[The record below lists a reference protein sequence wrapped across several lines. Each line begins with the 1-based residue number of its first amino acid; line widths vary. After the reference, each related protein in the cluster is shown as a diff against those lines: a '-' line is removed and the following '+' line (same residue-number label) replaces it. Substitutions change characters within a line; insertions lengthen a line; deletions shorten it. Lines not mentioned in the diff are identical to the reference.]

1 MVDVD
6 FWRDQ
11 AEEFRAAAERIIDPA
26 LSDELLE
33 LADICERV
41 ASEIEDHVPAG

>member
-1 MVDVD
+1 MIDVE

-11 AEEFRAAAERIIDPA
+11 AERFREAAERITEPA

-33 LADICERV
+33 LAEVCERV

>member
-1 MVDVD
+1 MIDVD

-11 AEEFRAAAERIIDPA
+11 AEKFRDAAEGVTEPA

-41 ASEIEDHVPAG
+41 ALEIEDHAPAG